1 MEFEELIHSKYSEP
15 AAILKYSDGMLTVS
29 DINEA
34 FISELWMNV
43 SKEEFIGP
51 NLGKM
56 FDEADLKF
64 FTSAVKKCVDTGEDQ
79 TVETWRNLF
88 TDCCGFDKVCV
99 KSRLILVE
107 KTADHAVVYEGIR
120 NITHAT
126 AV

>member
-64 FTSAVKKCVDTGEDQ
+64 FTSAVKKKPGGIFLQTAADLTKCVL
-79 TVETWRNLF
+79 R
-88 TDCCGFDKVCV
+88 
-99 KSRLILVE
+99 
-107 KTADHAVVYEGIR
+107 AD
-120 NITHAT
+120 
-126 AV
+126 